1 MYIDLFVGVLLLWA
15 VFCGYRN
22 GLIKE
27 LVSTLGILAGLIVAV
42 LCYGKLGEYLAVD
55 GTEVNMATS
64 IVAFL
69 LLWIVVPIFLSLLAG
84 LFTKALDVV
93 HLGFVNRLLGV
104 GVSCV
109 KYALLLSCLLNAM
122 QALHILNE
130 ERVKDSMTYKPALA
144 LMGKA
149 FDQVIKPTYHHVIEE
164 TQIDT
169 LWVDFSNK

>member
-15 VFCGYRN
+15 VYSGYRN
-22 GLIKE
+22 GLFKE
-27 LVSTLGILAGLIVAV
+27 LVSTLGILLGLIVAA
-42 LCYGKLGEYLAVD
+42 LCYGKLGEYLTVD
-55 GTEVNMATS
+55 GSEVNMATS

-69 LLWIVVPIFLSLLAG
+69 LLWIVVPIILGLVAS
-84 LFTKALDVV
+84 LFTKALDVIR
-93 HLGFVNRLLGV
+93 LGFLNRLLGV
-104 GVSCV
+104 GVSVV

-130 ERVKDSMTYKPALA
+130 ERVKDSMVYEPALA

-164 TQIDT
+164 THIDT
-169 LWVDFSNK
+169 LWVDFSK